1 MMKVLPTDL
10 EVQLFEEKMQEI
22 ESKGKEKVEVKR
34 LIEKRMESSGSRFFV
49 TLSIIKVLVR
59 GVRPL

>member
-1 MMKVLPTDL
+1 MKVLPTDL

-34 LIEKRMESSGSRFFV
+34 LIEKRMESSG
-49 TLSIIKVLVR
+49 I
-59 GVRPL
+59 